1 MPIWVDRAGG
11 LTGPPLRSEQVTGQE
26 GLAMVIAP
34 FTLGGILLC
43 VSALGLQ
50 AVDRRRLAAW
60 DAEWR
65 AFGPR
70 WGSLR

>member
-1 MPIWVDRAGG
+1 VDQAGR

-26 GLAMVIAP
+26 VLAMVIAP
-34 FTLGGILLC
+34 FTLGGLLLC

-60 DAEWR
+60 DAEWQ
-65 AFGPR
+65 AIGPR
-70 WGSLR
+70 WSSLR